1 MCDERGVATVCTVT
15 DDASG
20 SGGIGRCTP
29 PDLHRG
35 APPAD
40 DTGVSISSTLRELAA
55 FAVLAALVCGVLG
68 SAVLCASLVGGPLRV
83 VAALGGATLA
93 AELLRRP
100 VGRAVDALVAPL

>member
-1 MCDERGVATVCTVT
+1 M
-15 DDASG
+15 
-20 SGGIGRCTP
+20 
-29 PDLHRG
+29 
-35 APPAD
+35 
-40 DTGVSISSTLRELAA
+40 GVSVSGTLRELAA